1 MATGKRKNGKNE
13 ISYQDACF
21 GALDKLAEEKSMDRE
36 EVLTCLEEAIASG
49 YEMKDSD
56 APLFGLKDQKDSKT
70 KKYAVEIDRITGEI
84 IVSTVKKVVEE
95 VDNPDLQIS
104 LEEARKYDPEFLV
117 GDELYTDVTPTSFE
131 KMGRTTASKIKTLFI
146 QKVSER
152 ERENVE
158 LECRKMTNEIVSCQ
172 VQSVEVSRY
181 YDEKAER
188 FKEKRRVF
196 VSLGKLEGVLNEG
209 DLLPNDNYR
218 AGQMLRAILLPLDK
232 NDRSD
237 DSDRRRKNRD
247 TTLRL
252 SRTNDLF
259 LRRLF
264 EKEVP
269 EIAEGIIEIKAIARK
284 PGQRSKV
291 AVYSN
296 NPNIDPVSSCV
307 GNAGTRVNA
316 IGEELSNEKIDVIR
330 WSPDL
335 AEFVANSLSPA
346 QIMRNVP
353 VVIEDDLE
361 KAQDGRRRDK
371 IGKVARVTIANKDLT
386 LAIGSKGINVAL
398 AATLC
403 RCRIDINGV
412 GDESGTAD
420 EDRSELSSIMA

>member
-1 MATGKRKNGKNE
+1 MYYRNTIENLLNKG
-13 ISYQDACF
+13 
-21 GALDKLAEEKSMDRE
+21 
-36 EVLTCLEEAIASG
+36 EVETL
-49 YEMKDSD
+49 
-56 APLFGLKDQKDSKT
+56 
-70 KKYAVEIDRITGEI
+70 
-84 IVSTVKKVVEE
+84 KKVVEE

-104 LEEARKYDPEFLV
+104 LEEAREYDPEFMV

-158 LECRKMTNEIVSCQ
+158 LECKKMTNEIVSCQ

-232 NDRSD
+232 NDRND
-237 DSDRRRKNRD
+237 DNDRRRKNRD

-252 SRTNDLF
+252 SRTNELF
-259 LRRLF
+259 LRKLF

-346 QIMRNVP
+346 QVMRNVP
-353 VVIEDDLE
+353 VIIEDDLE

-412 GDESGTAD
+412 GDDSGAE